1 LTTESPKRARLG
13 TSLLFFLHGLI
24 VATWL
29 SRIPAFQGRLR
40 LNPGELGLA
49 LLGTACGALV
59 SMPITGALVSR
70 LGSRAIATTS
80 SVLMAASLLL
90 LPLTPNR
97 WWLTAALVVFG
108 ICSGAMNVSMNAQ
121 AVFLEQRGG
130 RAIMSSFHA
139 LFSLGAMAGAA
150 LGGFAAAQGMT
161 PWRHFAIGA
170 AIYIMAALV
179 SGPMLFGSDRGQPG
193 QPAFARITRPLA
205 GLGCLAFCIL
215 LNEGAM
221 ADWSSVYMRRSLL
234 TSEATA
240 ATGYAAFSFAMA
252 AGRLAGDWMTEHFG
266 RVSIVRFGASLA
278 ACGLF
283 LGLIFPSVGATL
295 AAFIA
300 VGAGFSAIVPLAF
313 GAAGRNGAS
322 PGAGLAA
329 VNTAGY
335 LGFLSGPAII
345 GLSANLIG
353 LRASLGIVVVLSVL
367 VASLARVVAVPI
379 SKSGVVSS
387 AQEPVLQ

>member
-1 LTTESPKRARLG
+1 MTESPKRARLG

-24 VATWL
+24 VSTWL
-29 SRIPAFQGRLR
+29 SRIPAFQSHLQIR
-40 LNPGELGLA
+40 PGQLGLA

-70 LGSRAIATTS
+70 YGSRFSATAS

-90 LPLTPNR
+90 MPLAPNR
-97 WWLTAALVVFG
+97 WWLTGALVVFG
-108 ICSGAMNVSMNAQ
+108 VFSGAMNVSMNAQ
-121 AVFLEQRGG
+121 AVFLEQRYG

-139 LFSLGAMAGAA
+139 LFSLGAMSGAA
-150 LGGFAAAQGMT
+150 LGGVAAARGIV
-161 PWRHFAIGA
+161 PARHFAVGA
-170 AIYIMAALV
+170 AVYILAALLC
-179 SGPMLFGSDRGQPG
+179 GPMLLASDRGRPG

-221 ADWSSVYMRRSLL
+221 ADWSSVYMRRSLM
-234 TSEATA
+234 TSDAQA

-266 RVSIVRFGASLA
+266 RVNIVRFGALLA
-278 ACGLF
+278 AVGLGV
-283 LGLIFPSVGATL
+283 GLLFPSVSSTL
-295 AAFIA
+295 TAFVA

-313 GAAGRNGAS
+313 GAAGRNSSSA
-322 PGAGLAA
+322 GAGLAA

-335 LGFLSGPAII
+335 LGFLSGPAVI
-345 GLSANLIG
+345 GLSADVMG
-353 LRASLGIVVVLSVL
+353 LRVSLGIVVALSLL
-367 VASLARVVAVPI
+367 VSWLAPVVEVSA
-379 SKSGVVSS
+379 GVTLLS